1 MRDGGEE
8 VGVEK
13 KIRIRGL
20 AHAQHSHPPTTGAL
34 NLSHSPRPTALFNA
48 MRVAAV
54 QDGYTALVLAG
65 RNSHASCFKKLLYA
79 GADFAAFDKVRGT
92 ALVLYGFRVMGV
104 GPSQTRRSGSAGRA
118 GQKMRA
124 GREVTIQ

>member
-1 MRDGGEE
+1 MRVLGRWWWRRRS
-8 VGVEK
+8 
-13 KIRIRGL
+13 RIHEFT
-20 AHAQHSHPPTTGAL
+20 HAQHSHPPTTGAL

-65 RNSHASCFKKLLYA
+65 KNGHASCFKKLFDT

-92 ALVLYGFRVMGV
+92 ALVSCRFRVMGV
-104 GPSQTRRSGSAGRA
+104 GPSQTCRSGSAGGA
-118 GQKMRA
+118 G
-124 GREVTIQ
+124 

>member
-1 MRDGGEE
+1 M
-8 VGVEK
+8 
-13 KIRIRGL
+13 
-20 AHAQHSHPPTTGAL
+20 HSTLIPPTTGAL

-65 RNSHASCFKKLLYA
+65 KNDHMSCCKILLDA

-104 GPSQTRRSGSAGRA
+104 GPSQTRRSGSAGGA
-118 GQKMRA
+118 GQNMRA
-124 GREVTIQ
+124 DREVTIQSTPVGA

>member
-1 MRDGGEE
+1 MKGLGGWGWRRRSSIHEF
-8 VGVEK
+8 
-13 KIRIRGL
+13 
-20 AHAQHSHPPTTGAL
+20 AHAQHSLIPPTTGAL

-65 RNSHASCFKKLLYA
+65 KNGHASCFKKLLDA

-92 ALVLYGFRVMGV
+92 ALVLCGFRVMGV
-104 GPSQTRRSGSAGRA
+104 GPSQTRRSGSAGGA
-118 GQKMRA
+118 G
-124 GREVTIQ
+124 